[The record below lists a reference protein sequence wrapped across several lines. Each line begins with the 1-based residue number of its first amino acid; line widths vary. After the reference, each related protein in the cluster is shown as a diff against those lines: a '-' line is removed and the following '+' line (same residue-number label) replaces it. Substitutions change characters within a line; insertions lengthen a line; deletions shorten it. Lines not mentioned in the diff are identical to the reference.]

1 MVLDLHDTIAAIGTV
16 PGPAARGMVRIS
28 GPHTIACLANSFSPT
43 DAEFCWEALRTPRAV
58 TGTFHADLT
67 IPCELLLWPSQ
78 KSFTRQPT
86 AEIHTLG
93 SAPLLEWVLTEVCA
107 HGVRLAE
114 PGEFTLRAFLA
125 GRVDLTQAEAVLGV
139 IDARGQD
146 DLDTALSQ
154 LAGGLSRPLAQLR
167 EQLVEVLAELEAGL
181 DFAEED
187 IQFISP
193 DELRR
198 RLGEV
203 EQTVARIREQMSLRT
218 ASNELPRVVLSG
230 EPNVGKSSLFNALV
244 ELRGTQPAKAAAIV
258 SARAGTTRDYLTATI
273 DLGGLLCELVDTAG
287 ADAGAEGSSIDGIAR
302 TMTDTQLRQADLQVH
317 CIDASSDHASAVPT
331 STEPSALSFPNSK
344 SCQNTRVY
352 VLTKADLW
360 DENLPTSTLIAC
372 SSLTGEGLK
381 RLCDQIRRQ
390 LLDSAAGL
398 AVASTAA
405 RCRESLRLAGESL
418 ALAIGLVEGPGSEE
432 LIAAEVRGALVELG
446 SVVGAVYTDDLLDR
460 IFSQFCIG
468 K

>member
-16 PGPAARGMVRIS
+16 PGPAARGMVRVS
-28 GPHTIACLANSFSPT
+28 GPRTIACLANSFSPA
-43 DAEFCWEALRTPRAV
+43 DAEFCWKALRTPRAV

-203 EQTVARIREQMSLRT
+203 EQTVARIREQISLRT

-230 EPNVGKSSLFNALV
+230 EPNIGKSSLFNALV

-287 ADAGAEGSSIDGIAR
+287 ADAGAEGSSIDRIAR
-302 TMTDTQLRQADLQVH
+302 AMTDTQLRQADLQVH
-317 CIDASSDHASAVPT
+317 CLDASGDHAAAVPT
-331 STEPSALSFPNSK
+331 SAEPG
-344 SCQNTRVY
+344 VY
-352 VLTKADLW
+352 ALTKADLW
-360 DENLPTSTLIAC
+360 DENPPTSTLIAC
-372 SSLTGEGLK
+372 SSLTGEGLW

-390 LLDSAAGL
+390 LLDSAPAAGL

-418 ALAIGLVEGPGSEE
+418 ALAIRLVEGPGSEE

-446 SVVGAVYTDDLLDR
+446 RVVGAVYTDDLLDR
-460 IFSQFCIG
+460 IFSRFCIG

>member
-28 GPHTIACLANSFSPT
+28 GPRTIACLANSFSPA
-43 DAEFCWEALRTPRAV
+43 DAEFCWKALRSPRAV

-154 LAGGLSRPLAQLR
+154 LAGGLSRPLTQLR

-203 EQTVARIREQMSLRT
+203 EQTVARIREQISLRT

-230 EPNVGKSSLFNALV
+230 GPNVGKSSLFNALV

-273 DLGGLLCELVDTAG
+273 DLGGFLCELVDTAG
-287 ADAGAEGSSIDGIAR
+287 ADAGADQSSIDGIAR

-317 CIDASSDHASAVPT
+317 CIDASDDHLAAVPT
-331 STEPSALSFPNSK
+331 SAEHA
-344 SCQNTRVY
+344 VY

-360 DENLPTSTLIAC
+360 DENPPTSTLIAC
-372 SSLTGEGLK
+372 SSLTGEGLV

-390 LLDSAAGL
+390 LLDSAPAAGL

-418 ALAIGLVEGPGSEE
+418 ALAIRLVEGPVSEE

-446 SVVGAVYTDDLLDR
+446 RVVGAVYTDDLLDR

>member
-28 GPHTIACLANSFSPT
+28 GPRTIACLANSFSPAE
-43 DAEFCWEALRTPRAV
+43 AEFCWEALRTPRAV

-67 IPCELLLWPSQ
+67 IPCQLLLWPSQ

-139 IDARGQD
+139 IDAHGQD

-187 IQFISP
+187 IQFISA

-287 ADAGAEGSSIDGIAR
+287 ANTGAGADAGADQSSIDGIAR
-302 TMTDTQLRQADLQVH
+302 TMTDTQLRQAMN
-317 CIDASSDHASAVPT
+317 SA
-331 STEPSALSFPNSK
+331 
-344 SCQNTRVY
+344 
-352 VLTKADLW
+352 
-360 DENLPTSTLIAC
+360 
-372 SSLTGEGLK
+372 LTGEP
-381 RLCDQIRRQ
+381 I
-390 LLDSAAGL
+390 DS
-398 AVASTAA
+398 VK
-405 RCRESLRLAGESL
+405 
-418 ALAIGLVEGPGSEE
+418 VEH
-432 LIAAEVRGALVELG
+432 ACVEVCACELG
-446 SVVGAVYTDDLLDR
+446 GQRQQLDFVITRIKAGYRILAALGDPECVVRAPDDTMR
-460 IFSQFCIG
+460 RRSIA
-468 K
+468 

>member
-28 GPHTIACLANSFSPT
+28 GPRTIACLANSFSPA

-67 IPCELLLWPSQ
+67 IPCQLLLWPSQ

-93 SAPLLEWVLTEVCA
+93 SAPLLEYVLTEVCA

-167 EQLVEVLAELEAGL
+167 EQLVEVLVELEAGL

-187 IQFISP
+187 IQFISA

-218 ASNELPRVVLSG
+218 ASNELPRVVISG

-287 ADAGAEGSSIDGIAR
+287 ADTGAGADAGADQSSIDGIAR

-317 CIDASSDHASAVPT
+317 CIEASGYHSAAVPT
-331 STEPSALSFPNSK
+331 SAEA
-344 SCQNTRVY
+344 V
-352 VLTKADLW
+352 VHALTKADLW
-360 DENLPTSTLIAC
+360 GENPPTSTLIAC
-372 SSLTGEGLK
+372 SSLTGEGLC

-390 LLDSAAGL
+390 LLDSAPAAGL
-398 AVASTAA
+398 AVGSTAV

-446 SVVGAVYTDDLLDR
+446 RVVGAVYTDDLLDR